1 MTVEGP
7 SPGRGSRDKRLK
19 YTASGVAF
27 LIGFAILMVLM
38 LPNPWAV
45 AAGAV
50 VGSAAA
56 AGTYGTMYG
65 RELTR
70 ERRTAEVSTMQSSLS
85 AQLRALDTTVRN
97 RSHQFPPFTHGQL
110 RMIVVGLEEIVQ
122 RWETLDRA
130 PEQQEAVAQT
140 INQHAPRTL
149 DLFIGLPDSA
159 KPAHAAEFKSQ
170 ISLLAE
176 AVAKTRD
183 RVVARDLQALKT
195 NRWLLEEA
203 LTDPDERLFKEHGL

>member
-1 MTVEGP
+1 MIVEGP

-97 RSHQFPPFTHGQL
+97 RSHQFPPSTHGQL

>member
-7 SPGRGSRDKRLK
+7 SPERGNRDKRLK
-19 YTASGVAF
+19 YTASGAAF

-45 AAGAV
+45 AAGTAV
-50 VGSAAA
+50 GAAAA

-70 ERRTAEVSTMQSSLS
+70 QRRTAEVSTMQSSLS
-85 AQLRALDTTVRN
+85 AQLKALDSTVRN
-97 RSHQFPPFTHGQL
+97 RTHQFPPSAHGQL

-149 DLFIGLPDSA
+149 ELFIGLPDSA
-159 KPAHAAEFKSQ
+159 KPAHAAEFKAQ

>member
-97 RSHQFPPFTHGQL
+97 RSHQFPPSTHGQL
-110 RMIVVGLEEIVQ
+110 RMIVVGLDEIVQ

>member
-70 ERRTAEVSTMQSSLS
+70 QRRTAEVSTMQSSLS

-97 RSHQFPPFTHGQL
+97 RSHQFPPSTHGQL

>member
-97 RSHQFPPFTHGQL
+97 RSHQFPPSTHGQL

>member
-1 MTVEGP
+1 MTAEG
-7 SPGRGSRDKRLK
+7 SPPERGSRDKRLK
-19 YTASGVAF
+19 YTASGAAF
-27 LIGFAILMVLM
+27 LIGFAILMILM

-45 AAGAV
+45 AAGAA
-50 VGSAAA
+50 VGAAAA

-65 RELTR
+65 RELTQQ
-70 ERRTAEVSTMQSSLS
+70 RRTAEVTTQQSSLS
-85 AQLRALDTTVRN
+85 AQIRELDSTVRS
-97 RSHQFPPFTHGQL
+97 RRHQFPPSAHGQL

-122 RWETLDRA
+122 RWETLSRA

-140 INQHAPRTL
+140 ITHHAPRTL
-149 DLFIGLPDSA
+149 DLFLGLPDSA
-159 KPAHAAEFKSQ
+159 KPDHAAEFKAQ
-170 ISLLAE
+170 VSLLAE

-183 RVVARDLQALKT
+183 RVVANDLQSLKT

>member
-1 MTVEGP
+1 MIVEGP

-97 RSHQFPPFTHGQL
+97 RSHQFPPSTHGQL
-110 RMIVVGLEEIVQ
+110 RMIVVGLDEIVQ

>member
-1 MTVEGP
+1 
-7 SPGRGSRDKRLK
+7 
-19 YTASGVAF
+19 
-27 LIGFAILMVLM
+27 
-38 LPNPWAV
+38 
-45 AAGAV
+45 
-50 VGSAAA
+50 
-56 AGTYGTMYG
+56 
-65 RELTR
+65 
-70 ERRTAEVSTMQSSLS
+70 MQSSLS

-97 RSHQFPPFTHGQL
+97 RSHQFPPSTHGQL

>member
-97 RSHQFPPFTHGQL
+97 RSHQFPPSTHGQL

-203 LTDPDERLFKEHGL
+203 LTDPDERLFKDEGL